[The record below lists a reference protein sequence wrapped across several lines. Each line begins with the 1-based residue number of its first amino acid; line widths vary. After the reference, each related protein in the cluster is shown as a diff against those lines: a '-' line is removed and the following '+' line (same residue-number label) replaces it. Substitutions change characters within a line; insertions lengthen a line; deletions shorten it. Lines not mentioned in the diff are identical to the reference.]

1 MNGMARRRRALVSA
15 LLAALV
21 VVAALP
27 VPCACQPRAAAASE
41 HGCCAPLTSV
51 RAAEP
56 GCCAAF
62 GTAPDTAATAPTA
75 SAAIAPTHAAL
86 VWAAPALPTLERG
99 PSPLEPLVSP
109 PLTVRR
115 L

>member
-1 MNGMARRRRALVSA
+1 MSA

-27 VPCACQPRAAAASE
+27 APCACQPRAAAASE
-41 HGCCAPLTSV
+41 HGCCAPLTSI
-51 RAAEP
+51 RPAEP
-56 GCCAAF
+56 GCCAAL
-62 GTAPDTAATAPTA
+62 GTAPDAAATAPTA
-75 SAAIAPTHAAL
+75 PAIAPSHAAL
-86 VWAAPALPTLERG
+86 VWTAPAALPTLERG
-99 PSPLEPLVSP
+99 ITLLEPLASP